1 MLMDAA
7 GFLIRKAFE
16 AKYKGRKVD
25 QQIASCYTDFIL
37 NGSLIDDSLQ
47 DFKEMLNQM
56 LSAVNHFDKNGKPEN
71 MYVSLCMF
79 FDKVLTKEEY
89 YRYAD
94 RLLKNIVAYS
104 ELSTYLDYS
113 AFKNNIMSDFDLR
126 KIDFPK
132 TNTMI
137 YKDAKLLSKYL
148 NTTYIKTK
156 GGIVHDVTTSRV
168 IYEASKYVDLTKP
181 IYAYTIDPHL
191 NLQLIPDKDVEIN
204 IEEDNITV
212 IISSRCSIAFC
223 NFPIKPKK

>member
-25 QQIASCYTDFIL
+25 QQIASCYSDFII

-56 LSAVNHFDKNGKPEN
+56 ISAVNHFDKNGKPEN
-71 MYVSLCMF
+71 MYVSLCMV
-79 FDKVLTKEEY
+79 FDKVHTKEEY
-89 YRYAD
+89 YRNAD
-94 RLLKNIVAYS
+94 RQLKNIVAYS

-137 YKDAKLLSKYL
+137 YKDVKLLSQHL
-148 NTTYIKTK
+148 NTSYIKSK

-168 IYEASKYVDLTKP
+168 IHKASKYADLTKP

-191 NLQLIPDKDVEIN
+191 NVKLIPDKDVDIN
-204 IEEDNITV
+204 IEEDSITV
-212 IISSRCSIAFC
+212 MISSRCSISFS
-223 NFPIKPKK
+223 NYPLTPKK

>member
-25 QQIASCYTDFIL
+25 QQIASCYSDFII

-56 LSAVNHFDKNGKPEN
+56 ISAVNHFDKNGKPEN

-79 FDKVLTKEEY
+79 FDKVLTKNEY
-89 YRYAD
+89 YHYAD

-126 KIDFPK
+126 KVDFPK

-137 YKDAKLLSKYL
+137 YKDFKLLSAYL
-148 NTTYIKTK
+148 NTKYIKSK
-156 GGIVHDVTTSRV
+156 GGILHDITTSKV
-168 IYEASKYVDLTKP
+168 IHNASKYVDLTKP

-191 NLQLIPDKDVEIN
+191 NVQLIPGKDVEIN
-204 IEEDNITV
+204 IDEDNITV
-212 IISSRCSIAFC
+212 MISSRCSIAFG
-223 NFPIKPKK
+223 NSPMKPRK